1 MKILIVGLGSMGKRR
16 IRLIRQIDNTVM
28 LLGVDSKKE
37 RRAETEKLFGIETL
51 EDLSDAFEK
60 ECECAFICTSPLSHA
75 DLIEDCLKHNMH
87 VFTEINLVTKKY
99 DSNMQLAKERKLVL
113 FLSSTFLYR
122 SEIRYI
128 QSEVRNSKSVLSYV
142 YHVGQYLPDWHPW
155 EKYTDYFIGDAR
167 TNGCR
172 EIMAIDFPWIY
183 KTFGKIVSFHVK
195 KEKKT
200 NLKINY
206 NDSFMMLLEHE
217 NGVQGMVMIDV
228 VSRKAVRN
236 LEIFGEDLY
245 ITWDGTEKGLKKL
258 DISSKKENTVLLYD
272 TVDKQDGYA
281 DFINED
287 EYRNEIISF
296 FEEISGKKKSEYGFK
311 EYKYILNLIDMIESG
326 SANKGL

>member
-1 MKILIVGLGSMGKRR
+1 
-16 IRLIRQIDNTVM
+16 
-28 LLGVDSKKE
+28 
-37 RRAETEKLFGIETL
+37 
-51 EDLSDAFEK
+51 
-60 ECECAFICTSPLSHA
+60 
-75 DLIEDCLKHNMH
+75 
-87 VFTEINLVTKKY
+87 
-99 DSNMQLAKERKLVL
+99 
-113 FLSSTFLYR
+113 
-122 SEIRYI
+122 
-128 QSEVRNSKSVLSYV
+128 
-142 YHVGQYLPDWHPW
+142 
-155 EKYTDYFIGDAR
+155 
-167 TNGCR
+167 
-172 EIMAIDFPWIY
+172 
-183 KTFGKIVSFHVK
+183 
-195 KEKKT
+195 
-200 NLKINY
+200 
-206 NDSFMMLLEHE
+206 MMLLEHE

-311 EYKYILNLIDMIESG
+311 EDKYILNLIDMIESG